1 MTTLASTSTD
11 QEAVST
17 ACPHPLLTVMA
28 WEARRLRASPF
39 LWIAPL
45 LLFGLFVA
53 DFWPARNPL
62 GFGYDT
68 PEGQFIGHVAGTS
81 ALGLVDLLSQ
91 RLFLLLV
98 LLLPFV
104 SADGVARDWKRR
116 THELL
121 MTTTLPN
128 WAYVW
133 GRYLIGLLLSLG
145 AALVLLA
152 ALLALGFV
160 LPLVDATIF
169 PAPQVGTI
177 VTLWAVMIVPAT
189 ILIVSL
195 SFALGTWL
203 PHRSTLVKIG
213 VLLVWLAVA
222 GVFVV
227 LPDNGTTTAPW
238 YLLFDPTSNGRSVVV
253 INQFRSIPPPT
264 SIDQG
269 WPFIYAV
276 EQRLPDLGAWI
287 ATQVLWVGIGV
298 AAVLLVALTFQRF
311 RNALR

>member
-1 MTTLASTSTD
+1 MTIAQTRSA
-11 QEAVST
+11 QRA
-17 ACPHPLLTVMA
+17 AIARPHPLLTVMA
-28 WEARRLRASPF
+28 WEARRLRASLF
-39 LWIAPL
+39 LWVAPP

-62 GFGYDT
+62 GLGYNT

-91 RLFLLLV
+91 RLFLLLA
-98 LLLPFV
+98 LLLPFI
-104 SADGVARDWKRR
+104 SAEGVARDWKRR

-133 GRYLIGLLLSLG
+133 GRYLIVLLLSLG

-152 ALLALGFV
+152 ALLALGFA

-189 ILIVSL
+189 ILISSL
-195 SFALGTWL
+195 SFALGTWF

-264 SIDQG
+264 SIAQG

-276 EQRLPDLGAWI
+276 EQRLPDLGAWLVS
-287 ATQVLWVGIGV
+287 QFLWMGIGL
-298 AAVLLVALTFQRF
+298 ASVLVVALTFQRF
-311 RNALR
+311 RNALQ